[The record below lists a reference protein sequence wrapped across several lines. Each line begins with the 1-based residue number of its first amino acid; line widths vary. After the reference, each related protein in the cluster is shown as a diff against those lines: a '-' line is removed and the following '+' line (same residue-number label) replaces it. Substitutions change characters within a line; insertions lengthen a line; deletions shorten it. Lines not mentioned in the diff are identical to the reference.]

1 MKTIFSI
8 RFAAVI
14 LCISLAILSGC
25 ASSKPTR
32 FYTLSSLVS
41 SEKAIKATPTE
52 QDISIGIRPVRL
64 PEYLD
69 RPQIITLTSTNKLK
83 LAEFDKWAEPLN
95 ENISRVLAGS
105 LSTLLSTDRVFIFPW
120 NRALSIEY
128 RVAVDVI
135 RFEGTLGER
144 IVLKA
149 NWTVFGDY
157 GKKEIM
163 TRTTS
168 YTERI
173 EGQDYGAMVAA
184 MSRTLEGLS
193 QDIAHAIKSQ
203 SHGTTE

>member
-69 RPQIITLTSTNKLK
+69 RPQIITLTSKNTLK

-193 QDIAHAIKSQ
+193 RDIAHAIKSL

>member
-69 RPQIITLTSTNKLK
+69 RPQIITLTSKNTLK

>member
-8 RFAAVI
+8 RFAAVS

-32 FYTLSSLVS
+32 FYTLSSLVK
-41 SEKAIKATPTE
+41 SETATKTTPTE

-83 LAEFDKWAEPLN
+83 LAEFNKWAEPLN
-95 ENISRVLAGS
+95 ENISRVLMEN
-105 LSTLLSTDRVFIFPW
+105 LSTLLSTDYVFMFPW
-120 NRALSIEY
+120 NRARSVEY
-128 RVAVDVI
+128 RVEVDVI
-135 RFEGTLGER
+135 RFEGTLGDR
-144 IVLKA
+144 ITLKA
-149 NWTVFGDY
+149 KWTVFGDY
-157 GKKEIM
+157 GKKESM

-193 QDIAHAIKSQ
+193 RDIAHAIKSL
-203 SHGTTE
+203 SLR